1 MDIDNT
7 VLEELSEVEQLD
19 NKFTE
24 LIDKL
29 EYKINTL
36 ETQGNKK
43 FTKIFKHLE
52 LEPFSNINNNLI
64 CDNQNCLII
73 KSILISILVF
83 LVNHKFFTNT
93 LNKFTNEYI
102 SINLLQIIVLFFG
115 IYLTLSLL

>member
-29 EYKINTL
+29 EYKVNTI

-52 LEPFSNINNNLI
+52 LEPFSNINNNSN

-93 LNKFTNEYI
+93 LNKFTNEYV

>member
-29 EYKINTL
+29 EYKINTI

-52 LEPFSNINNNLI
+52 LEPFSNINNNSN

>member
-29 EYKINTL
+29 EYKVNTI

-43 FTKIFKHLE
+43 FTKIFKHLK
-52 LEPFSNINNNLI
+52 L
-64 CDNQNCLII
+64 
-73 KSILISILVF
+73 KTILK
-83 LVNHKFFTNT
+83 H
-93 LNKFTNEYI
+93 
-102 SINLLQIIVLFFG
+102 
-115 IYLTLSLL
+115 

>member
-52 LEPFSNINNNLI
+52 LEPFSNINNNSN

-102 SINLLQIIVLFFG
+102 SINLLQIIVLFSG